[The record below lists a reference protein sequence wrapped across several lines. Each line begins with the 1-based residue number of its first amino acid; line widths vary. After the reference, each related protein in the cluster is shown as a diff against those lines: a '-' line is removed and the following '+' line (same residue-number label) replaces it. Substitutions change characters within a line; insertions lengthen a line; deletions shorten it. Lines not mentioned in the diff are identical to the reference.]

1 MIGPVVWLFT
11 KTGSDRIHAD
21 VVCFLRRGLVP
32 AKAMV
37 EEIPLP
43 TDTLGFRQ
51 PAFEG
56 GDGLF
61 HRFFPGEFKQAVK
74 VIRHR
79 EKKRASQVMIG
90 LADPDRL
97 DDPLPN
103 FHDSQLIGAPGHG
116 VDCDE
121 KDIAFR
127 IRYDERRNIV
137 RQDFATDG
145 IHDFKVGRTRL
156 DPP

>member
-1 MIGPVVWLFT
+1 MIGPVFWLFT

-21 VVCFLRRGLVP
+21 VVCFLRCGLVP

-90 LADPDRL
+90 LTDPDRL

-103 FHDSQLIGAPGHG
+103 FRVSQLVGAPGHG
-116 VDCDE
+116 VDRNE

-127 IRYDERRNIV
+127 IRNDDRRNIV
-137 RQDFATDG
+137 GEDFATYR
-145 IHDFKVGRTRL
+145 IHDFR
-156 DPP
+156 

>member
-1 MIGPVVWLFT
+1 LIEPVFRLFT

-21 VVCFLRRGLVP
+21 VVCFLRRGLLP

-43 TDTLGFRQ
+43 ADPLGFRQ

-90 LADPDRL
+90 LTDPDRL

-103 FHDSQLIGAPGHG
+103 FRESQLVGAPRQG
-116 VDCDE
+116 VDRDE

-127 IRYDERRNIV
+127 IRNDDRRNIV

-145 IHDFKVGRTRL
+145 IHDFR
-156 DPP
+156 